1 MMRRALVLC
10 GLALALSACG
20 SPADHL
26 SFKPPAGFTNPKN
39 ILGMAQIWTNAD
51 GREALM
57 LMKMPVKTDP
67 AHAVSSAGV
76 KNATVTSQQQIRICG
91 HQLAQRIVMQGT
103 GKDRTTMDAVMST
116 NAAGSYMAMYSR
128 PAGTPPN
135 RDAENAIRSLCAV

>member
-1 MMRRALVLC
+1 MLC
-10 GLALALSACG
+10 ALAAALGGCG

-26 SFKPPAGFTNPKN
+26 SFKPPAGFSNPKN

-67 AHAVSSAGV
+67 TQAVSSAGV
-76 KNATVTSQQQIRICG
+76 KNATVKSQRQIRICG
-91 HQLAQRIVMQGT
+91 NQPAQQIVMQGT
-103 GKDRTTMDAVMST
+103 GNGRPLMDAVVTT

-128 PAGTPPN
+128 PSGTPAN
-135 RDAENAIRSLCAV
+135 RDAENAIHSLCAV